1 MGEAP
6 KYPTKR
12 NLACKLTTDELLV
25 VMKEL
30 AKGTQDLKAKENQLS
45 TVKKTFAAELTQ
57 IEATIEIN
65 SIKAST
71 GEEYRSVQ
79 CEVIIH
85 VKDRVK
91 KIVRLDTGEEI
102 EEAKLDQDDLQYQL
116 GIAKK
121 NKDQLT

>member
-1 MGEAP
+1 MADAP

-30 AKGTQDLKAKENQLS
+30 AKGTQDLENDLSIIKKQL
-45 TVKKTFAAELTQ
+45 AAELTK
-57 IEATIEIN
+57 IEAHIELN
-65 SIKAST
+65 SIT
-71 GEEYRSVQ
+71 GEEYRNVQ

-91 KIVRLDTGEEI
+91 KIVRLDTGEEV
-102 EEAKLDQDDLQYQL
+102 EEVALDQDDLQYQL

-121 NKDQLT
+121 NKDQVT